1 MARTRRIK
9 AEGAAFYH
17 VTSRITGKQFLLK
30 DPEVKK
36 LMLSALER
44 SAKFSGV
51 EIGSFCLM
59 DDHFHILLHIPS
71 FDAGTLPDSE
81 LLDRIEILAG
91 KKRADILHDRW
102 EHLISNGNTPL
113 AEAEKQRW
121 RRRMYDLSEFV
132 KTFKEEFR
140 RAYQREHDYSGR
152 LWGDRFFST
161 LIEDSEHLKNCAAY
175 IEMNPVRAKMVQKA
189 TDYAWNSSG
198 LALLGNEFAR
208 ECREWLMEYA
218 GLSGGISLDGD
229 TPLKESWVMRRVPQM
244 SKGKILGKAAFV
256 TEAIAKYQNKLNSHR
271 ARARVVV
278 EGMFASHGYR
288 LAGGGAERRN
298 VA

>member
-1 MARTRRIK
+1 
-9 AEGAAFYH
+9 
-17 VTSRITGKQFLLK
+17 
-30 DPEVKK
+30 
-36 LMLSALER
+36 
-44 SAKFSGV
+44 
-51 EIGSFCLM
+51 
-59 DDHFHILLHIPS
+59 
-71 FDAGTLPDSE
+71 
-81 LLDRIEILAG
+81 
-91 KKRADILHDRW
+91 
-102 EHLISNGNTPL
+102 
-113 AEAEKQRW
+113 
-121 RRRMYDLSEFV
+121 MYDLSEFV

-189 TDYAWNSSG
+189 TDYSWNSSG
-198 LALLGNEFAR
+198 LALRGNEFAR

-229 TPLKESWVMRRVPQM
+229 TPQKESWVMRRVPQM

-271 ARARVVV
+271 ARARAVV

-288 LAGGGAERRN
+288 LAGGGAKRRN

>member
-81 LLDRIEILAG
+81 LLDRIEILSG
-91 KKRADILHDRW
+91 KKRADILHNRW
-102 EHLISNGNTPL
+102 EHLVSNGDTPL

-198 LALLGNEFAR
+198 LAQRGNEFAKT
-208 ECREWLMEYA
+208 CREWLMEYA

-229 TPLKESWVMRRVPQM
+229 TPQKECWVMRRVPQM
-244 SKGKILGKAAFV
+244 SKGKILGRAAFV

-288 LAGGGAERRN
+288 LAGGGAKRRN